1 MSNIVGYAIGE
12 YVCDDE
18 DHEEDDNDDEER
30 DFYEIVTAWIHP
42 KYVQRF
48 FVSRDTPL
56 CFCVFFFFFSFFFCY
71 FLFSINSYGFLL
83 K

>member
-42 KYVQRF
+42 KYV
-48 FVSRDTPL
+48 
-56 CFCVFFFFFSFFFCY
+56 
-71 FLFSINSYGFLL
+71 
-83 K
+83 